1 MDCTQVALLTLK
13 EYESIRSGGRQGLAV
28 LGHEDPTIEGVLER
42 NERFVMTEVLREKI
56 VAHSLAVR

>member
-28 LGHEDPTIEGVLER
+28 LGHEDPTIERVLER
-42 NERFVMTEVLREKI
+42 NERFVMTEKLKDPRPT
-56 VAHSLAVR
+56 